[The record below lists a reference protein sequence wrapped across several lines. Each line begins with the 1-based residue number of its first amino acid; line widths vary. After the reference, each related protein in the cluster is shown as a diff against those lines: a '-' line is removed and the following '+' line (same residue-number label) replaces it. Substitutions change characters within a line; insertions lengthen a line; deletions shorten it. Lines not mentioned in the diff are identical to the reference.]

1 MIKNSRMRWIG
12 LLVVWLVMCATANA
26 HTMKQVRSEITIE
39 KGKWQGSIWLEAWAV
54 YPEDGPKIPKGTP
67 GDPNTAGNDWLED
80 IDLNEHQTMREIAA
94 GFIYHTFLLT
104 LDGQALK
111 AEYSFPDYN
120 EGPFPKLEENES
132 GNALMR
138 IDLQGEFPAEV
149 RGPLALVWDDEEN
162 QPLVLEVKIPSAKKS
177 ELRRI
182 EAEQEPEVLAKI
194 GKDGKIEVTSDGT
207 SLWTWIVAGFH
218 HIIPLGLD
226 HICFILGLFLLQPK
240 TRPLLLQTTAFT
252 LAHSITLSLVVLGV
266 FSAPSHIVEP
276 LIAISIAYVGIENLW
291 VKELKPW
298 RVGLVFALGLLH
310 GMGFASVMQELDL
323 PEGQVVKPLIGFN
336 LGVEMGQIAVLA
348 MAFAVLI
355 VTTFLMRFAK
365 KYSMNDEMRSWCEKY
380 AKFHIFSKLA
390 SALIGLIGLYWTY
403 ERVFT

>member
-1 MIKNSRMRWIG
+1 
-12 LLVVWLVMCATANA
+12 
-26 HTMKQVRSEITIE
+26 
-39 KGKWQGSIWLEAWAV
+39 
-54 YPEDGPKIPKGTP
+54 
-67 GDPNTAGNDWLED
+67 
-80 IDLNEHQTMREIAA
+80 
-94 GFIYHTFLLT
+94 LLT

-111 AEYSFPDYN
+111 AEYTFPDYN
-120 EGPFPKLEENES
+120 EGPLPKLEENES

-138 IDLQGEFPAEV
+138 IDLQGEFPPGV
-149 RGPLALVWDDEEN
+149 NGPLALVWDDEEN
-162 QPLVLEVKIPSAKKS
+162 QPLVLEVKIPSKKTS

-182 EAEQEPEVLAKI
+182 EAEQKPEVLAKV
-194 GKDGKIEVTSDGT
+194 GKGGDVESTSDGT

-323 PEGQVVKPLIGFN
+323 PEGQVIKPLIGFN
-336 LGVEMGQIAVLA
+336 LGVEIGQIAVLA
-348 MAFAVLI
+348 LAFGVSFWFI
-355 VTTFLMRFAK
+355 R
-365 KYSMNDEMRSWCEKY
+365 NEKF
-380 AKFHIFSKLA
+380 KLVSKAA
-390 SALIGLIGLYWTY
+390 SAMIGLVGLYWTY
-403 ERVFT
+403 ERLFA

>member
-1 MIKNSRMRWIG
+1 MIDQIIKQSRMRCLIVMAAWVVT
-12 LLVVWLVMCATANA
+12 LVGADA

-39 KGKWQGSIWLEAWAV
+39 KGKWHGSIWLEAWAV

-67 GDPNTAGNDWLED
+67 GDPNTAGNEWLED
-80 IDLNEHQTMREIAA
+80 MDLNEHQTMREIAA
-94 GFIYHTFLLT
+94 GFVYHTFLLT
-104 LDGQALK
+104 LDGKPLK
-111 AEYSFPDYN
+111 AHYFFPDYD
-120 EGPFPKLEENES
+120 EGPLPKLEENES

-138 IDLQGEFPAEV
+138 IDLQGEFPPGV
-149 RGPLALVWDDEEN
+149 NGPLALVWDDEEN

-182 EAEQEPEVLAKI
+182 EAEQKPEVLAKV
-194 GKDGKIEVTSDGT
+194 GKRGDVESSSDGT

-240 TRPLLLQTTAFT
+240 ARPLLLQTTAFT

-291 VKELKPW
+291 VKELKPR

-323 PEGQVVKPLIGFN
+323 PEGQVIKPLVGFN

-348 MAFAVLI
+348 LAFGVSFWFIRNEKFKLI
-355 VTTFLMRFAK
+355 RKV
-365 KYSMNDEMRSWCEKY
+365 
-380 AKFHIFSKLA
+380 A
-390 SALIGLIGLYWTY
+390 SAMIGLVGLYWTY
-403 ERVFT
+403 ERVFA